1 MATVARD
8 TVSNRIPEWRL
19 QAEACAGLD
28 EMLAAGLPFEYAAS
42 LEGAKRS
49 RRQQQD
55 ASATGMKAGEP
66 DLRIYL
72 ARARMFFIELKG
84 KDGRLNAA
92 QKLRFPVL
100 RALGYVIH
108 IVERATPAE
117 MREAVCA
124 IVRNE
129 LLTVE

>member
-1 MATVARD
+1 MAVARD
-8 TVSNRIPEWRL
+8 TVANRIPEWRL

-28 EMLAAGLPFEYAAS
+28 ELQTAGLAFEYAAS

-55 ASATGMKAGEP
+55 ASVTGMKAGEP

-72 ARARMFFIELKG
+72 AGGSMFFIELKG

-92 QKLRFPVL
+92 QKVRFPKL
-100 RALGYVIH
+100 RALGFVIH
-108 IVERATPAE
+108 IMERDSAAE
-117 MREAVCA
+117 MRAAVCA
-124 IVRNE
+124 IVRKE
-129 LLTVE
+129 LLTAE